1 MRRVCRRSVWS
12 GANAKKTVLVV
23 DDEPELRGLISDL
36 LRDDG
41 YDVQAACDGI
51 EALRILGTLCTDECV
66 VVSDLQMPRMSGRQL
81 LREIRKD
88 LRLLGLRVLIVS
100 SAAER
105 DELREADGILAK
117 PFDARQLS
125 SMVADLFAA

>member
-1 MRRVCRRSVWS
+1 MSSCARR
-12 GANAKKTVLVV
+12 TVVVV
-23 DDEPELRGLISDL
+23 DDEPQLRELISDL

-51 EALRILGTLCTDECV
+51 EALAILGTLSTDECV

-105 DELREADGILAK
+105 DELREADGVLAK

-125 SMVADLFAA
+125 DMVADLFAA